1 MIKRKDWRF
10 YIVIAQELG
19 EKITRMFNF
28 IYEVNNDYYILG
40 KDYFRLCTDLEIDV
54 YKGFKD
60 AIDGKEEGFITEQY
74 KRVRKYTSD
83 CQPNSRVRDKEL
95 VEFVQRLDEE
105 DLEILSKQVAQAES
119 YAQIAYQ

>member
-1 MIKRKDWRF
+1 M
-10 YIVIAQELG
+10 VIAQELG

-40 KDYFRLCTDLEIDV
+40 RDYFRLCTDLEIGV
-54 YKGFKD
+54 YKGFKN
-60 AIDGKEEGFITEQY
+60 AIDGKDEGFILEQY

-95 VEFVQRLDEE
+95 VEFVQSLGEE
-105 DLEILSKQVAQAES
+105 ELEILRKQVEQAELF
-119 YAQIAYQ
+119 AHIACQ

>member
-1 MIKRKDWRF
+1 M
-10 YIVIAQELG
+10 IAQELG

-119 YAQIAYQ
+119 YAQIAYH

>member
-1 MIKRKDWRF
+1 MVDAR
-10 YIVIAQELG
+10 ELG
-19 EKITRMFNF
+19 EKIARMFNF
-28 IYEVNNDYYILG
+28 IYEINGDYYILG
-40 KDYFRLCTDLEIDV
+40 QDYFRLCTDLEIGV
-54 YKGFKD
+54 YKGFED
-60 AIDGKEEGFITEQY
+60 ALNEKEEGFIIEQY

>member
-40 KDYFRLCTDLEIDV
+40 KDYFRLCTDLE
-54 YKGFKD
+54 
-60 AIDGKEEGFITEQY
+60 A
-74 KRVRKYTSD
+74 
-83 CQPNSRVRDKEL
+83 
-95 VEFVQRLDEE
+95 
-105 DLEILSKQVAQAES
+105 
-119 YAQIAYQ
+119 